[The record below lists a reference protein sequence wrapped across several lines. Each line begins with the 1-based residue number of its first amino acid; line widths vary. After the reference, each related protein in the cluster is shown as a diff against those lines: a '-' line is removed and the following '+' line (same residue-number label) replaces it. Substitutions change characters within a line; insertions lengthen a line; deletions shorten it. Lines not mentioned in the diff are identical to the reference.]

1 VSLEKYSPRAVEL
14 YHSCIVM
21 PCHSPAS
28 DPHAKALSVKDQE
41 LIQIV
46 DSSLA
51 ETARRSGEWLVCRP
65 GCTQCCIGVFPI
77 NQLDALRLGRGLADL
92 ELFAPERA
100 EGVRRRARESVA
112 RLSGDFPGD
121 PVRGIL
127 DEGDEA
133 AQRFSDFAND
143 EPCPALDPETGNCEL
158 YESRPMTCRVFGPPV
173 RSEDGLGVCELCY
186 HGASDEEIA
195 ACEMK
200 PDPDDLESALLKTV
214 EANTGSQGNT
224 IIAFCLAS

>member
-1 VSLEKYSPRAVEL
+1 L
-14 YHSCIVM
+14 YHSGIVM
-21 PCHSPAS
+21 PRDLPAS
-28 DPHAKALSVKDQE
+28 APRAKDLSAKDQE

-46 DSSLA
+46 DSALA

-65 GCTQCCIGVFPI
+65 GCTQCCIGAFPI
-77 NQLDALRLGRGLADL
+77 NQLDALRLRRGLADL
-92 ELFAPERA
+92 DLRSPERA
-100 EGVRRRARESVA
+100 MGVRSRAREAVA

-121 PVRGIL
+121 RVSGIL
-127 DEGDEA
+127 DEGDGA

-186 HGASDEEIA
+186 HGATDEEIV

-200 PDPDDLESALLKTV
+200 PDPDDLESVLLKTV
-214 EANTGSQGNT
+214 EANTGTRGNT

>member
-1 VSLEKYSPRAVEL
+1 LPDGIEL
-14 YHSCIVM
+14 YDSAIFM

-28 DPHAKALSVKDQE
+28 KVWVKDLQVKDLRVRDQK

-46 DSSLA
+46 DSALA
-51 ETARRSGEWLVCRP
+51 EAARRSGEWLVCRP
-65 GCTQCCIGVFPI
+65 GCTQCCIGTFPI
-77 NQLDALRLGRGLADL
+77 NQLDALRLRRGLADL
-92 ELFAPERA
+92 ELRAPERA

-121 PVRGIL
+121 PVNGVL

-133 AQRFSDFAND
+133 DERFSSFAND
-143 EPCPALDPETGNCEL
+143 ERCPVLDPETGNCEL
-158 YESRPMTCRVFGPPV
+158 YESRPMACRVFGPPV

-186 HGASDEEIA
+186 QGASDEQIA

-200 PDPDDLESALLKTV
+200 PDPDDLESALLEAV
-214 EANTGSQGNT
+214 EGSTGTRGNT